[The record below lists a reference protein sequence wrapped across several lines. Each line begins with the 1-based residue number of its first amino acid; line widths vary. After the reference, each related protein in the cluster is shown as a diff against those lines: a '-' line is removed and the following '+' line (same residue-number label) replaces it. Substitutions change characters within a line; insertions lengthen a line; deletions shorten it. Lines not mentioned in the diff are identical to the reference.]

1 MAETGAGLS
10 GVVAGR
16 SAIATVGKA
25 GRGLRYRGYAIEELA
40 AGASFEEVAC
50 LLIHGELPAAA
61 ELAAYRGRL
70 RARRELPPAV
80 RGILQG
86 LPDHAHPMDVLR
98 TGCSALG
105 AVAPVTEPAAMADA
119 ADTLLAQLPSVIGCW
134 RRADAAGGEAGSHAA
149 HTLAQLGA
157 GPVTAAAERTL
168 DAAMILYAEHEFN
181 ASTFAA
187 RTAASTL
194 SDFHSAVTAAIGTL
208 RGPLHGGANEAA
220 LDLIGSFD
228 DPDAAEA
235 GVMRLLAGKQLIMG
249 FGHRVYRG
257 GDPRSPIIE
266 ACAERLAAEHG
277 GGEMLA
283 IARRIEAV
291 MRREKGLFPNLDFY
305 SAVVFHQ
312 LGIEQ
317 RLFTPVFV
325 IARLAGWAAH
335 VIEQL
340 ADNRLIRPTAEYVG
354 PDDRPFVP
362 LADRQR

>member
-1 MAETGAGLS
+1 MQ
-10 GVVAGR
+10 R
-16 SAIATVGKA
+16 
-25 GRGLRYRGYAIEELA
+25 
-40 AGASFEEVAC
+40 
-50 LLIHGELPAAA
+50 
-61 ELAAYRGRL
+61 
-70 RARRELPPAV
+70 
-80 RGILQG
+80 

-105 AVAPVTEPAAMADA
+105 AVAPVVDPAAMVERGRHPARRSCRPSSAAWRGAA
-119 ADTLLAQLPSVIGCW
+119 ADG
-134 RRADAAGGEAGSHAA
+134 AGAYGRIAA
-149 HTLAQLGA
+149 HTLVQLGA
-157 GPVTAAAERTL
+157 GPVTPEAERTL
-168 DAAMILYAEHEFN
+168 DVAMTLYAEHEFN

-194 SDFHSAVTAAIGTL
+194 TDFHSAITAAIGTL

-220 LDLIGSFD
+220 LDLIRSFD

-235 GVMRLLAGKQLIMG
+235 GVMRALADKKLIMG
-249 FGHRVYRG
+249 FGHRVYRD

-266 ACAERLAAEHG
+266 ACAERLVAGHG
-277 GGEMLA
+277 GAVMLA

-305 SAVVFHQ
+305 SAVVFDQ

-325 IARLAGWAAH
+325 IARLTGWAAH

-340 ADNRLIRPTAEYVG
+340 ADNKLIRPTAEYVG

-362 LADRQR
+362 LSERSIP

>member
-1 MAETGAGLS
+1 MAEASAGLS

-25 GRGLRYRGYAIEELA
+25 GHGLRYRGYAIEELA
-40 AGASFEEVAC
+40 AGACFEEVAY
-50 LLIHGELPAAA
+50 LLIHGELPASA
-61 ELAAYRGRL
+61 ELDAYRNRL
-70 RARRELPPAV
+70 AARRALPEAV
-80 RGILQG
+80 RDIMQR
-86 LPDHAHPMDVLR
+86 LPAHAHPMDVLR

-105 AVAPVTEPAAMADA
+105 AVAPVVDLAAMVDA
-119 ADTLLAQLPSVIGCW
+119 ADTLLAQLPAVIGCW
-134 RRADAAGGEAGSHAA
+134 RGVAAESAGAGSHAA
-149 HTLAQLGA
+149 HTLVQLGA
-157 GPVTAAAERTL
+157 GPVTPTAERAL
-168 DAAMILYAEHEFN
+168 DVAMTLYAEHEFN

-194 SDFHSAVTAAIGTL
+194 TDFHSAVTAAIGTL

-220 LDLIGSFD
+220 LDLISSFD

-235 GVMRLLAGKQLIMG
+235 GVMRLLAEKTLIMG

-266 ACAERLAAEHG
+266 ACADRLVAEHG
-277 GGEMLA
+277 GAGILA

-325 IARLAGWAAH
+325 IARLTGWAAH

-340 ADNRLIRPTAEYVG
+340 ADNKLIRPTAEYIG
-354 PDDRPFVP
+354 PDDRAFVA
-362 LADRQR
+362 LSER